1 MSKIAGRVNQFG
13 IVCLFYTG
21 IAFAPEKHSRI
32 DSSDL
37 IATGRLTNFV
47 AYPWFDGWHISG
59 DIVIDRVLGTK
70 VPLTTR
76 EISYAFVCCCS
87 WSSIRELRRIS
98 ETSGIWYLRS
108 KAGSW
113 QPAGWSCGDPGYSPI
128 RTRKDLEDLRRAI
141 VSQGNRLVG
150 VAPTIAV
157 VHLVSRAAQPP
168 LCLGLR
174 ARRRRNPAHP
184 EILPFR
190 TITRHL
196 R

>member
-1 MSKIAGRVNQFG
+1 LEANRQSAFTLSLHAASQMERYQQHLSKYRARKEMSKIAGRVNQFG

-128 RTRKDLEDLRRAI
+128 RSRKDLEDLRRAI
-141 VSQGNRLVG
+141 VSRGNRLVE
-150 VAPTIAV
+150 PS
-157 VHLVSRAAQPP
+157 HQP
-168 LCLGLR
+168 
-174 ARRRRNPAHP
+174 
-184 EILPFR
+184 
-190 TITRHL
+190 
-196 R
+196 